1 MLHGVLGISSS
12 WNFFDQEKQNI
23 ENFLMRNLYSSY
35 IIDKENKTFLE
46 KKFTAKENTNINH
59 NNRSVSYYK
68 LPYIGFYSN
77 SPQKKNK
84 KNNWIMQ
91 NILQKCQCWNCFFTI
106 QIAGPIFFKRLF
118 ASCSDVLC
126 CVEICLCR
134 IHCGNK
140 PPFTNKDQGAF
151 ANWYKI
157 SHSPTPK
164 WES

>member
-1 MLHGVLGISSS
+1 MKMRTFLPVFFLKKHHFYPFFYKIGLIKTLLHGVLGISSS

-23 ENFLMRNLYSSY
+23 ENFLMRNLYSSC

-84 KNNWIMQ
+84 KNIWIM
-91 NILQKCQCWNCFFTI
+91 
-106 QIAGPIFFKRLF
+106 
-118 ASCSDVLC
+118 
-126 CVEICLCR
+126 
-134 IHCGNK
+134 
-140 PPFTNKDQGAF
+140 
-151 ANWYKI
+151 
-157 SHSPTPK
+157 
-164 WES
+164 